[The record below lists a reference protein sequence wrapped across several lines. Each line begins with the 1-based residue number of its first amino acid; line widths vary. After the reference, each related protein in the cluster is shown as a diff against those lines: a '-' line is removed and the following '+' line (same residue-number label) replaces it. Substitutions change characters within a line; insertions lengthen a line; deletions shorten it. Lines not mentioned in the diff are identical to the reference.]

1 MNSSFDSPPEFVALI
16 LAATI
21 GARMYPLASP
31 SYPKHLLPVAG
42 IALLI
47 RQLHVLDACGFSEC
61 VVAVANEDK
70 STGALLKEIDGIQ
83 QISSTSFMFRSTLKI
98 TIHQLPEDCSGSM
111 QALSNIE
118 EGSVFASSSHVVVL
132 PGDLVITDKTI
143 LEQLANT
150 HRQGYTHESK
160 TACTM
165 LLTDV
170 GEEDENGIPLK
181 ESSKAKKNGL
191 SRDEDQ
197 IEYIALSIAPNSTPR
212 VVWKQSKIDVEEDED
227 MIGSSPKLILPK
239 PRLRYGSVTRVRT
252 DYQDVHV
259 YILSPWVRHLC
270 AARPSLVSIKGD
282 LIPLLVENQFQGV
295 ESAFGDQ
302 EEAKAI
308 YQSTFP
314 TDVGGE
320 DLFESIAS
328 DIQMFAVV
336 AQVVSGAKAMRA
348 CNPSAYLVACR
359 ETVTLGLSDSSSESN
374 QWMKFPKDAS
384 LNAKF
389 NSIIMKEVEL
399 GEKNQIKSSVIGTG
413 SKLGAK
419 CKLNNVVIMKNVTIG
434 DNVILQNAVLGEGCI
449 IGENCSL
456 SYVRVA
462 HGKVIPAGTKEKGDL
477 SMDEI

>member
-374 QWMKFPKDAS
+374 QSMKFPKDAS